1 LTPTNSPDPKDD
13 ESNPAKVAQRLTKG
27 LLGATV
33 QLGQSVQRKL
43 ASHLVIARQ
52 PPSASVQDAQHSPA
66 NEPNPAWSAILD
78 AVPQAAVALD
88 ESSIVLHHNQ
98 AALELFPK
106 IKTGQPVSHISRNP
120 EFLAAIERGAA
131 ANAPILVELLERV
144 PVERR
149 VFVTLSPLALPPSS
163 GSQPVLLL
171 TFRDDTEH
179 ERLSQMR
186 ADFIANASH
195 ELRTPLATMRGF
207 IETLQG
213 PARNDSTARDRF
225 LSMMGIEATRMTQL
239 IDDLLSLSRA
249 EMLVH
254 LPPGG
259 TVELNDTAAFVIRM
273 LDPLAHSSLVTV
285 KLHRLNA
292 PAIIRGD
299 RDEIIQVLQNLVE
312 NAIKYTQE
320 GGEIEVRLSRQLRA
334 GKPHDQLAVAV
345 VDNGPGIAPEHLPR
359 LTERFYRANAASS
372 KAKGG
377 TGLGLAIV
385 KHIVNRHRG
394 ELKIQSRL
402 GHGSTFAVLFDA
414 LQSEGSAVK
423 SLTVENK

>member
-1 LTPTNSPDPKDD
+1 LTPTNLPIPSDD
-13 ESNPAKVAQRLTKG
+13 EPNAPGVAQRLTKG

-33 QLGQSVQRKL
+33 QLGQSVQRRL
-43 ASHLVIARQ
+43 ASGLVGGRA
-52 PPSASVQDAQHSPA
+52 PTGDASAEAATSVAS
-66 NEPNPAWSAILD
+66 PAWSAILN
-78 AVPQAAVALD
+78 AVPQAAIALD
-88 ESSIVLHHNQ
+88 EGGIVVHHNQ

-106 IKTGQPVSHISRNP
+106 IKPGQPISHMSRNP

-131 ANAPILVELLERV
+131 ANAPILVELVERV

-171 TFRDDTEH
+171 TFRDDTAH

-213 PARNDSTARDRF
+213 PARNDAQARDRF
-225 LSMMGIEATRMTQL
+225 LSLMGIEATRMTQL
-239 IDDLLSLSRA
+239 IDDLLSLSRV

-254 LPPGG
+254 LPPSG
-259 TVELNDTAAFVIRM
+259 TVELNDTAALVIKM
-273 LDPLAHSSLVTV
+273 LEPLAHTSQVTV
-285 KLHRLNA
+285 LLNRLNA
-292 PAIIRGD
+292 PATIRGD
-299 RDEIIQVLQNLVE
+299 RDEIVQVLQNLIE

-320 GGEIEVRLSRQLRA
+320 GGEVEVRVLRLLRS
-334 GKPHDQLAVAV
+334 GQINEQVAVAV
-345 VDNGPGIAPEHLPR
+345 IDNGPGIAPEHLPR
-359 LTERFYRANAASS
+359 LTERFYRANAATS

-402 GHGSTFAVLFDA
+402 GNGSTFKVAFDA
-414 LQSEGSAVK
+414 LESTAGPTPPHAV
-423 SLTVENK
+423 